1 MKKSEYRNEMDKIV
15 ASEGFRARAM
25 NAMIEAR
32 ENAPATKK
40 PVIRFNYKYATIAA
54 CAVLVLAVGSIAFTG
69 GLDRMNSSEMA
80 AGGAEAP
87 MAADTMAGA
96 PLYPYEDGFDYSP
109 SENAVG
115 AAGEA
120 FEDQK
125 THDNIMPE
133 TTAAAVTAPAVE
145 ETMWE
150 TTAATH
156 EERLPSA
163 TITGGDSF
171 NGVFADYIDD
181 NLVYVGEKK
190 FTFYI
195 CNKTE
200 ETLDLNYYY
209 SIEKMNAN
217 GEWVPD
223 ERELVFIDLLT
234 FLESGQAFKFTV
246 DTSYLTEG
254 RYRVIKP
261 VGDMELIVPFNVVDK
276 DDISETTTTMV
287 LAGDE
292 PVVVMTTSGRVTAP
306 VMTAVEEAM
315 LNAYKIDDKASYSS
329 GEEISVGIVNLGG
342 GNAVVETLPKILK
355 YSNGTYAEAGGSMN
369 ISSPGM
375 PIEPNSAIS
384 LQISTEG
391 LSSGKYRA
399 VFKMHN
405 AFAVYDNGR
414 EDTLYI
420 DFVIE

>member
-80 AGGAEAP
+80 A
-87 MAADTMAGA
+87 DTMAGA

-120 FEDQK
+120 
-125 THDNIMPE
+125 
-133 TTAAAVTAPAVE
+133 TAPAAE

-156 EERLPSA
+156 EEKLPSA
-163 TITGGDSF
+163 TITGSDSF

-246 DTSYLTEG
+246 DTSCLTEG

-287 LAGDE
+287 LTGDE
-292 PVVVMTTSGRVTAP
+292 PVVVMTTSGVITAP
-306 VMTAVEEAM
+306 QTTAEEEAM

-355 YSNGTYAEAGGSMN
+355 YSNGTYAEAGGNMN